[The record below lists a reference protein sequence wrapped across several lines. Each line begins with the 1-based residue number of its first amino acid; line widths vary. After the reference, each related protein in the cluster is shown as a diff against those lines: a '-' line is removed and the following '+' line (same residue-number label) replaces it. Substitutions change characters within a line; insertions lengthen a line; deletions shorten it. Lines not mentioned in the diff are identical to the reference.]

1 MYPQSFSKVKPWTL
15 NAPKVGHQIKHFS
28 PVKNTAANPLFCTEL
43 SERNSSR
50 KEFPSDVM
58 TGGSLDPQKR
68 PCFRTSPEPIL
79 ELNAKLSYSQSF
91 SVMFSSLLR
100 LEIKILR

>member
-1 MYPQSFSKVKPWTL
+1 MDIECTESWQMDF
-15 NAPKVGHQIKHFS
+15 FS

-79 ELNAKLSYSQSF
+79 ELSARLSYSQSF